1 MAAPIPNGPYG
12 IAKRGEQLLT
22 LNDSKA
28 PAVVLPPT
36 GQPGEQEWHVESLS
50 NGNVT
55 IKNLRHETYLSF
67 DGVPEINKM
76 LRGSSQATEWQLR
89 QSAAPQTF
97 HVVVPGGPVDG
108 VELAVDLSLLRIFPP
123 MTALRPLEPERL
135 DQAWRFEF
143 HE

>member
-36 GQPGEQEWHVESLS
+36 GQPGEQEWHVEGLS

-89 QSAAPQTF
+89 QSAEPQTF

>member
-55 IKNLRHETYLSF
+55 IRNLRHETYLSF

-89 QSAAPQTF
+89 QSAEPQTF